1 MESLSTEVFWQSAWT
16 VFAFVFF
23 VAVVFWAW
31 SSKRK
36 DNFDEAARM
45 ALDDDKDLTAEQR
58 RDASSSS

>member
-1 MESLSTEVFWQSAWT
+1 VESSSTDVFWQIAWT

-36 DNFDEAARM
+36 SSFDEAARM
-45 ALDDDKDLTAEQR
+45 ALDDEKDLTDEQR
-58 RDASSSS
+58 RGS